1 MGERGD
7 VLSGAPGVTPE
18 EARDAARKLG
28 RRETLLVAWTV
39 LKELYEEW
47 DFTIPWERW
56 RRLAAEEL
64 GRGWIG
70 IEIEPKWYEVAKARI
85 SGLLEKR
92 GGAGEWRST
101 TRRP

>member
-56 RRLAAEEL
+56 RRLRTWARHLEAVADVDEEEW
-64 GRGWIG
+64 RK
-70 IEIEPKWYEVAKARI
+70 PK
-85 SGLLEKR
+85 LEKIEEA
-92 GGAGEWRST
+92 GG
-101 TRRP
+101 